1 MRIYKVNIRSA
12 ELKNTADWAI
22 TNNLSLNLR
31 KSKEIVFVDKRRK
44 HKRDTPK
51 TIDGIRREQNIQ
63 VLNITMASVAR
74 HVQHL
79 VTSYAQVFY
88 ALKNSAG
95 SWRML
100 EVNAGG
106 RPFCNLVAVFVR
118 TTCIPDLLEPKTGNR
133 FVNFLRRSARVSF
146 CPYDS
151 ASTTYVSKQTE
162 ACT

>member
-88 ALKNSAG
+88 ALKILQAHG
-95 SWRML
+95 
-100 EVNAGG
+100 V
-106 RPFCNLVAVFVR
+106 C
-118 TTCIPDLLEPKTGNR
+118 
-133 FVNFLRRSARVSF
+133 
-146 CPYDS
+146 
-151 ASTTYVSKQTE
+151 
-162 ACT
+162 